1 MCAFFLSFGRQ
12 RALTPPMKCSGLAL
26 ALLGVSFC
34 YSAVAQTSVPPIS
47 DAERFRWAF
56 QSSVSPARMA
66 GSLVT
71 SGFSTWTNQ
80 PEEFGPGW
88 SGFGKRFAT
97 RAATGAIQNY
107 MEAGVASIWDEDP
120 RYNRRG
126 AGSFGARLGHAMK
139 MTVMARR
146 SDGRLMPA
154 YARYIAITATS
165 GVSTAYR
172 PASERTAGQF
182 AFRIPM
188 GFIGRAAGNTFSEF
202 WPDVSGRLRR

>member
-1 MCAFFLSFGRQ
+1 MQLSVFAVTFLGLSF
-12 RALTPPMKCSGLAL
+12 CSAAL
-26 ALLGVSFC
+26 AQDP
-34 YSAVAQTSVPPIS
+34 YRPIS
-47 DAERFRWAF
+47 DPERFKWAF
-56 QSSVSPARMA
+56 QSTVSPARLG
-66 GSLVT
+66 GSVIT

-120 RYNRRG
+120 RYIRRG
-126 AGSFGARLGHAMK
+126 GGAFGARLGHAMK

-146 SDGRLMPA
+146 SDGRLAPA
-154 YARYIAITATS
+154 YARYIAITAAS
-165 GVSTAYR
+165 GVSAAYR
-172 PASERTAGQF
+172 PASERTGGQF

-202 WPDVSGRLRR
+202 WPDVAGRIRR